1 MIDTTRTLYRDDR
14 LWVLDKPAGLPA
26 VPGLGPD
33 KQDCLWHRL
42 LAESPSVLVV
52 HRLDWAT
59 SGVILFTLDPATQR
73 ELSRQFEARET
84 AKRYV
89 AVVRGEPSEESGTI
103 DLPLAKDFSNP
114 PRHRVDHVHGRSAR
128 TDWRVLERLG
138 DRARLELKPQTGRSH
153 QLRVHLAMLGHPI
166 LGDMLYADASSIAA
180 APRLLLHAE
189 SLTVS
194 HPDDGRQITFTAPCP
209 F

>member
-14 LWVLDKPAGLPA
+14 LWVLDKPAGFPA
-26 VPGLGPD
+26 VPGRGPE

-59 SGVILFTLDPATQR
+59 SGVILFALDPKTQR

-89 AVVRGEPSEESGTI
+89 AVVRGEPSDDCGTI

-138 DRARLELKPQTGRSH
+138 DRARLELTPHTGRSH

-194 HPDDGRQITFTAPCP
+194 HPDDGRRLTFIAPCP